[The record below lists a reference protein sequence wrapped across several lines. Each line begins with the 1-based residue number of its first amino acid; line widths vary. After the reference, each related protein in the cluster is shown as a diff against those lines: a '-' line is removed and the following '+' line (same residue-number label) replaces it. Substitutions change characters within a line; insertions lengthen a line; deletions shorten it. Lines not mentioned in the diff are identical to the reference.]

1 MIIMKKITLFILLLS
16 ISSLG
21 AQTIVRKNGLG
32 TETYSMNSY
41 SSSSFFSGES
51 IVFGLGVNFYIL
63 EEFDLM
69 NTYNYNQLMYLCP
82 EISVEYITGWEPL
95 KLKLMAGPGWDEWAM
110 LNTFH
115 SAAGIRIDWMGIRN
129 STVGFQVL
137 GELFSGEQQATGWS
151 LSIVQSNPWYY
162 GIQVD
167 IYSGFGLVRVQD
179 WESAYMLKFGA
190 QVNFGQY

>member
-1 MIIMKKITLFILLLS
+1 MKKLNIILLLLC
-16 ISSLG
+16 ITSLS
-21 AQTIVRKNGLG
+21 AQTIVRKNGLDSQAPRVNG
-32 TETYSMNSY
+32 YST
-41 SSSSFFSGES
+41 SSFWNGES
-51 IVFGLGVNFYIL
+51 FVLGVGFNYYVL
-63 EEFDLM
+63 QELDLM
-69 NTYNYNQLMYLCP
+69 GTYIYQQRTHLCP
-82 EISVEYITGWEPL
+82 EISVEYMTGWEPL

-129 STVGFQVL
+129 STVGFQVM
-137 GELFSGEQQATGWS
+137 GELFSGNQSASGWT

-167 IYSGFGLVRVQD
+167 LYSGLGLVRVQD
-179 WESAYMLKFGA
+179 WEPAYMLKFGA

>member
-16 ISSLG
+16 ISSLE

-32 TETYSMNSY
+32 TETTSINGY

-51 IVFGLGVNFYIL
+51 IVVGVGFNYYVL
-63 EEFDLM
+63 EELDLTG
-69 NTYNYNQLMYLCP
+69 TYSYQQRMHLCP
-82 EISVEYITGWEPL
+82 EISIEYITGWEPL
-95 KLKLMAGPGWDEWAM
+95 KLKLIAGPGWDQSAM

-115 SAAGIRIDWMGIRN
+115 TAAGMRIDWFGIRN

-137 GELFSGEQQATGWS
+137 GELFSGDQPASGWS
-151 LSIVQSNPWYY
+151 LSIVQSNPWYF

-167 IYSGFGLVRVQD
+167 LYSGFGLVRVQD
-179 WESAYMLKFGA
+179 WELASMLKFGA

>member
-1 MIIMKKITLFILLLS
+1 
-16 ISSLG
+16 
-21 AQTIVRKNGLG
+21 
-32 TETYSMNSY
+32 
-41 SSSSFFSGES
+41 
-51 IVFGLGVNFYIL
+51 
-63 EEFDLM
+63 M

-82 EISVEYITGWEPL
+82 EISVEYMTGWEPL

-115 SAAGIRIDWMGIRN
+115 SAAGMRIDWMGIRN
-129 STVGFQVL
+129 STVGFQVM